1 LAQEDSVVQSH
12 LIRYGFVKDYTV
24 WKFHSEGHTTVTG
37 ASEQNSSRTTTSVNE
52 IGQQPSSPSAAIA
65 GSGSANRDYVNIDE
79 LLQDMAAND
88 GDVWTKTMFCLGM
101 RSGSRI
107 FKEMKQAAIDP
118 LYKDRPKKW
127 MTLHF
132 NLQLLM
138 LKFRHGWFDTSFN
151 DLLRMLADCWL
162 SFFMNFISTIPSDFI
177 LSGP

>member
-1 LAQEDSVVQSH
+1 M
-12 LIRYGFVKDYTV
+12 
-24 WKFHSEGHTTVTG
+24 
-37 ASEQNSSRTTTSVNE
+37 
-52 IGQQPSSPSAAIA
+52 
-65 GSGSANRDYVNIDE
+65 NIDE
-79 LLQDMAAND
+79 LLQDMAGND
-88 GDVWTKTMFCLGM
+88 GDEQDDLLGLEDVE
-101 RSGSRI
+101 I
-107 FKEMKQAAIDP
+107 FENLANCMDQDDVLFVNLKWLENFNEMKQAAIDP